1 LTTAR
6 SGGTNAVV
14 DVVAAVE
21 AVPDGEVVGVAVVGG
36 AVVAGSE
43 ELVETLVVVLAAS
56 LSVPR
61 FWLSEARSS
70 REQPET
76 VGARPARRSQRP
88 LLRRNVLRSIPLM
101 ATSVTERASAIE
113 SRSLATRPFEPP

>member
-1 LTTAR
+1 
-6 SGGTNAVV
+6 VV
-14 DVVAAVE
+14 DVAAAVDGE
-21 AVPDGEVVGVAVVGG
+21 PDGEVVDGTVVGG
-36 AVVAGSE
+36 TVVAGSE

-61 FWLSEARSS
+61 FWLSEDRSS

-101 ATSVTERASAIE
+101 APSVADGVAPACYDGLALARDERKVP
-113 SRSLATRPFEPP
+113 RRGT